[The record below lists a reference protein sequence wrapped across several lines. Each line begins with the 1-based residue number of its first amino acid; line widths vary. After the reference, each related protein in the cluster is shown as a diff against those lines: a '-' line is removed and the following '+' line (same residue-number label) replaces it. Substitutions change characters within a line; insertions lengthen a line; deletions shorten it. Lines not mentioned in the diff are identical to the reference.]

1 MPQSPSMPTTVL
13 LLGSGALKIGEAG
26 EFDYSG
32 SQAVKALKEEGIRVV
47 LVNPNIATVQTSE
60 DFADRVYFVPVDPHF
75 VERVIERER
84 PDAIMLSSGGQTA
97 LNCGLALAERGVL
110 DRYGV
115 RVLGTPIQT
124 IHDTEDRE
132 RFVQRLDEIGV
143 HTPRS
148 RVAQSVDEALEV
160 AASIGYPVILRAG
173 FALGGEGSGRA
184 AGPEELANLA
194 AIAFARLPG
203 GEPQADSAADS
214 GAAAGARMIRR
225 QVLIEE
231 YLAGWKELE
240 YEVVRDSADNCIV
253 VCNMENVDPMGIHT
267 GESIVVAPSQTLSN
281 EEYHVL
287 RSVAIRTIRHLGVV
301 GECNIQFALDPHP
314 AREPGAG
321 APRVNYRVIEVNAR
335 LSRSSALASK
345 ATGYPLAWIA
355 AKLALGHALP
365 DLPNHVTRTTSACFE
380 PALDYVVVKFPRWDL
395 DKFRRVDQTLGSA
408 MKSVGEVM
416 AIGRTFEEALQKASR
431 MLGFGFEGLRTP
443 LGDSEMDADDSAH
456 LDPGSPR
463 FLQATPDRLFQLAQ
477 ALWDG
482 VPQARIHEATRIDPW
497 FIDRIANLVR
507 LERELVESPRGPG
520 DELCADLLRE
530 AKVTGFSDKRIAQL
544 TDLDEQEVRLRR
556 QSLGILPVVKQI
568 DTLAAEYPAATNYLY
583 TTYQGMGS
591 PDTSALT
598 RKEGDLRKSIVI
610 LGSGPYRI
618 GSSVEFDWC
627 TVSAARTLREAGWR
641 TIMVNHNPETVSTDY
656 DECDALYFE
665 ELSFERVLDIFDAE
679 HPELVVLSVGGQ
691 IPNNLALRLH
701 AAGIKVLGTSPLD
714 IDRAEDRNK
723 FSALLDALDVDQ
735 PPWAELSTPEEA
747 ERFADDVGYPV
758 LVRPSYVLS
767 GSAMNVA
774 YEAGHLHRF
783 LHQASVSTEH
793 PVVISKFIEN
803 AREIEIDAVAGNG
816 RLVIYALSEHVEN
829 AGVHSG
835 DATVM
840 VPPQRLYLETVRQVK
855 TVTKKIAAELKI
867 TGPFN
872 IQFLAR
878 DNQVQVIECNLRA
891 SRSFPLVSKVTGQNF
906 ISLAMRTM
914 LGEDILAGRGGA
926 PFQTVDLDHVAV
938 KAPQF
943 SFARLKGADP
953 VVRVE
958 MASTGEVGTFGRD
971 LHEAYLK
978 SVLAV
983 GMKLPRRRA
992 SPAGEPVLDGRYAGA
1007 RVFISLGGEKNK
1019 WDFLASVRTLS
1030 SLGVQIFATRLTSAF
1045 LTSNNVPNVRIY
1057 KIHEVEAPASP
1068 LQGGRVSAALAAIGH
1083 LQVKPAVGL
1092 KPAGLSSQRPSI
1104 LNLIQQNEID
1114 LLVNITDEYATK
1126 QFNDDYAIRRAAV
1139 DYNIPLFTNL
1149 QAARLFVQALARY
1162 GLDDLPVLPWDEYV

>member
-1 MPQSPSMPTTVL
+1 MPVTSTKPRTVL

-47 LVNPNIATVQTSE
+47 LVNPNIATVQTGE
-60 DFADRVYFVPVDPHF
+60 NFADRVYFVPVDPHF

-84 PDAIMLSSGGQTA
+84 PDSIILSSGGQTA

-110 DRYGV
+110 DRYDV
-115 RVLGTPIQT
+115 RVLGTPIET
-124 IHDTEDRE
+124 IRDTEDRD
-132 RFVQRLDEIGV
+132 RFVHRLDEIGV
-143 HTPRS
+143 FTPRS
-148 RVAQSVDEALEV
+148 SVAHSVDQALQV
-160 AASIGYPVILRAG
+160 AEEIGYPVILRAG
-173 FALGGEGSGRA
+173 FALGGDGSGRA
-184 AGPEELANLA
+184 GNAAELATLA
-194 AIAFARLPG
+194 AIAFARLPKEEPIADRAETAGQQG
-203 GEPQADSAADS
+203 G
-214 GAAAGARMIRR
+214 GRLIRR

-240 YEVVRDSADNCIV
+240 YEVVRDRADNCIV

-281 EEYHVL
+281 EEYHLL
-287 RSVAIRTIRHLGVV
+287 RSTAIRTIRHLGVI
-301 GECNIQFALDPHP
+301 GECNIQFALDPKP
-314 AREPGAG
+314 
-321 APRVNYRVIEVNAR
+321 PRDPQTGEAQVRYRVIEVNAR

-365 DLPNHVTRTTSACFE
+365 DLPNNVTRTTSACFE

-395 DKFRRVDQTLGSA
+395 DKFRRVDPTLGSA

-416 AIGRTFEEALQKASR
+416 AIGRSFEEALQKSAR
-431 MLGFGFEGLRTP
+431 MLGFGLEGLRPTEELADAP
-443 LGDSEMDADDSAH
+443 ADVDHGKSE
-456 LDPGSPR
+456 PKG
-463 FLQATPDRLFQLAQ
+463 FLEPTPDRLFRLAQ

-482 VPQARIHEATRIDPW
+482 VAPARISAATGIDRW
-497 FIDRIANLVR
+497 FVDRIANIVR
-507 LERELVESPRGPG
+507 FEREI
-520 DELCADLLRE
+520 ADCGGSGHALAHITQNMLAE
-530 AKVTGFSDKRIAQL
+530 AKDLGFSDGRVAQL
-544 TDLDEQEVRLRR
+544 TGLSESEIRARRLE
-556 QSLGILPVVKQI
+556 LGILPVVKQI

-583 TTYQGMGS
+583 TTYQGGKA
-591 PDTSALT
+591 PEAAAHT
-598 RKEGDLRKSIVI
+598 REEGDDRKSVVI

-627 TVSAARTLREAGWR
+627 TVSAARALRDAGWR

-665 ELSFERVLDIFDAE
+665 ELSFERVMDICDIE
-679 HPELVVLSVGGQ
+679 QPEKVVLSVGGQ
-691 IPNNLALRLH
+691 AANNLALRLH
-701 AAGIKVLGTSPLD
+701 GAGIEVLGTSPLD

-723 FSALLDALDVDQ
+723 FSALLDRLGVDQ
-735 PPWAELSTPEEA
+735 PAWAELSTPEEA
-747 ERFADDVGYPV
+747 ERFADEVGYPV

-774 YEAGHLHRF
+774 YDGVHLHRF
-783 LHQASVSTEH
+783 LHQASVTSDH
-793 PVVISKFIEN
+793 PVVISKFIEQ
-803 AREIEIDAVAGNG
+803 AREIEIDAVADDGK
-816 RLVIYALSEHVEN
+816 LVIYALSEHVEN

-855 TVTKKIAAELKI
+855 SVTKRIAAELNI

-878 DNQVQVIECNLRA
+878 DNHVQVIECNLRA
-891 SRSFPLVSKVTGQNF
+891 SRSFPLVSKVTGHNF
-906 ISLAMRTM
+906 IELAIRSM
-914 LGEDILAGRGGA
+914 LGEDVLAGRNGA
-926 PFQTVDLDHVAV
+926 PYQTVDLDYVAV

-953 VVRVE
+953 IVRVE
-958 MASTGEVGTFGRD
+958 MASTGEVATFGRD
-971 LHEAYLK
+971 LYEAYLK

-992 SPAGEPVLDGRYAGA
+992 PNGAAGGAEGRYAGA
-1007 RVFISLGGEKNK
+1007 RVFLSLGGEKNK
-1019 WDFLASVRTLS
+1019 WDFLAAARTLQG
-1030 SLGVQIFATRLTSAF
+1030 LGIEILATRLTSAF

-1057 KIHEVEAPASP
+1057 KIHEVSGESGAHAQAAHVPA
-1068 LQGGRVSAALAAIGH
+1068 
-1083 LQVKPAVGL
+1083 
-1092 KPAGLSSQRPSI
+1092 RPSI
-1104 LNLIQQNEID
+1104 LDLIEEGDID
-1114 LLVNITDEYATK
+1114 LLVNITDEYVTK

-1139 DYNIPLFTNL
+1139 DYNIPLLTNL
-1149 QAARLFVQALARY
+1149 QAARLFVQALAHYR
-1162 GLDDLPVLPWDEYV
+1162 LEDLPVLPWDEYVH